1 MTYFQNMRGGINPAP
16 ASKSDFSGCSAVCY
30 FSKNIALQTFF
41 ALCIATSP
49 AFAEDSKHPPATS
62 DKETVAQIGDADTH
76 LAVDTEKNIIRIM
89 IEGKEVGRFDKDGL
103 HVVGN
108 VDYTGS
114 LSDTAPTWL
123 DQTSPD
129 ETGGKNAE

>member
-1 MTYFQNMRGGINPAP
+1 MMYFQNIEGGVKPTP

-30 FSKNIALQTFF
+30 FSKRIALQTFF

-49 AFAEDSKHPPATS
+49 AFAEDSKQPPATS

-108 VDYTGS
+108 VDYTGVI
-114 LSDTAPTWL
+114 SDTGPTWL
-123 DQTSPD
+123 DQTPPV
-129 ETGGKNAE
+129 TGGKNAK